1 MRNIVLFILKN
12 HVIFVFFILETVA
25 ISLTLSNNSFHSAKL
40 FSASNTVV
48 GGIYNVNSRINE
60 YLQLRK
66 VNQLLAE
73 ENSQL
78 RELLWQSQYASTD
91 SFITV
96 VDTVYKEQYTYI
108 PARIVHSTVN
118 RQSNY
123 ITIDKGT
130 IQGVRTEMAII
141 SSNGIVGIVKQTS
154 PNYSVVLPLLHRKSS
169 ISARLKGAGYFG
181 ALRWDG
187 RDPLIM
193 QLHDIPNHVELK
205 EGMEVETSGFS
216 AMFPEGLIIGK
227 VVSFKQEAGENFHSI
242 EVKLSTDPRT
252 LHMVY
257 VVNNRMR
264 LEQIQLEEQ
273 TIEADE

>member
-1 MRNIVLFILKN
+1 
-12 HVIFVFFILETVA
+12 
-25 ISLTLSNNSFHSAKL
+25 
-40 FSASNTVV
+40 
-48 GGIYNVNSRINE
+48 
-60 YLQLRK
+60 
-66 VNQLLAE
+66 
-73 ENSQL
+73 
-78 RELLWQSQYASTD
+78 
-91 SFITV
+91 
-96 VDTVYKEQYTYI
+96 
-108 PARIVHSTVN
+108 
-118 RQSNY
+118 
-123 ITIDKGT
+123 
-130 IQGVRTEMAII
+130 
-141 SSNGIVGIVKQTS
+141 
-154 PNYSVVLPLLHRKSS
+154 VVLPLLHRKSS